1 MSGEVVIKRGTK
13 QGDPLSST
21 IFAIVIEPL
30 IQAILNDK
38 EIKGILLKRL
48 TTPIKIGAFADDI
61 ASINSSVD
69 DLNKVLEWIKLYCK
83 DTSSSLNADKTIMIA
98 TGKSTPTNLPFQL
111 SDVPER
117 YLGLNFT
124 GKGLNSK
131 IDQIIEEITVLLSN
145 WKKEGYTLRS
155 KMSILKTYAL
165 SKLTYQCYI
174 DSMTKEQIEKVNNV
188 STWFLFSS
196 MRNTFEPE
204 TKYKTLMTM
213 DRAYADWEVGGIKM
227 WDLELRQEAFKIWNM
242 NRLLCIH
249 FDRECNEVQQWY
261 IQQVTT
267 GRIVSSILR
276 NQMEAWKD
284 YRTNHAATMPKLN
297 KLNEETEDVKWV
309 NGFRNM
315 SNRPIKLR
323 DIYANLVIK
332 KYTSIRLT
340 DGQKN
345 LRYNINITGIL
356 QKISKVIHH
365 KGRNT
370 LFRLPS
376 WHQPSKNELSNR
388 FMSSIDH

>member
-1 MSGEVVIKRGTK
+1 
-13 QGDPLSST
+13 
-21 IFAIVIEPL
+21 
-30 IQAILNDK
+30 
-38 EIKGILLKRL
+38 
-48 TTPIKIGAFADDI
+48 
-61 ASINSSVD
+61 
-69 DLNKVLEWIKLYCK
+69 
-83 DTSSSLNADKTIMIA
+83 
-98 TGKSTPTNLPFQL
+98 
-111 SDVPER
+111 
-117 YLGLNFT
+117 
-124 GKGLNSK
+124 
-131 IDQIIEEITVLLSN
+131 
-145 WKKEGYTLRS
+145 
-155 KMSILKTYAL
+155 
-165 SKLTYQCYI
+165 
-174 DSMTKEQIEKVNNV
+174 
-188 STWFLFSS
+188 
-196 MRNTFEPE
+196 
-204 TKYKTLMTM
+204 
-213 DRAYADWEVGGIKM
+213 M

-309 NGFRNM
+309 NGIRNM

-345 LRYNINITGIL
+345 LRYNININGIF

-370 LFRLPS
+370 LFRFFARCLPGINHQRMNCPIDSCRQSITDPYVHFFFQCNVTTSYAPAIVQIVNHLSFKKIHLWNIHATDLTTINKTEKVYPNLISIVMHQMWKIVCYNLFETDKETKPIPEMNTAIIQKELIDTINTAKWKLLKYLAYQSKIKSNNDDVLLKSVFNRS
-376 WHQPSKNELSNR
+376 WQTPLKPLPIPHN
-388 FMSSIDH
+388 